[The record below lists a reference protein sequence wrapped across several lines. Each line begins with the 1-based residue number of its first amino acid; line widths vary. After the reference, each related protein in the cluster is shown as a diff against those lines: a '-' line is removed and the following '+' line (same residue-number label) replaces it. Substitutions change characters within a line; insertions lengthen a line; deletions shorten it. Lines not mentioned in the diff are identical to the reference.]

1 MIAAKITHATQEYC
15 IFDQL
20 SKAFE
25 IQSVITHITL
35 TILTFDVR

>member
-1 MIAAKITHATQEYC
+1 MIAANITHSKQEYC
-15 IFDQL
+15 MFDQL

-35 TILTFDVR
+35 TILTLYVR